1 MSCFH
6 LFFHP
11 NETLR
16 HFVMVSAALPPKA
29 STVTQEAVQYFRIPV
44 LLCFDR
50 LPLLLLHQ
58 NEGGLAREETVP
70 RLADN

>member
-1 MSCFH
+1 
-6 LFFHP
+6 
-11 NETLR
+11 
-16 HFVMVSAALPPKA
+16 MVSAALPPKA